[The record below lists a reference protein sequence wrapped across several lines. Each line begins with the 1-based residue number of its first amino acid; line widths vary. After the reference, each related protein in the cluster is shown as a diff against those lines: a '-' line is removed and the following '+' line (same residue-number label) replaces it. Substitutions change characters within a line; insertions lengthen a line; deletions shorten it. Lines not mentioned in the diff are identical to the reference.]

1 MEVRCIILGA
11 SGVGKT
17 SLVNSI
23 RSDVEKRYQSTI
35 GVDYAVYRKNNPSV
49 KLHIW
54 DTSGSKR
61 FDYVV
66 DLFMKN
72 IDVILFVYK
81 CHSSFTYL
89 IKKLKEVNKRGIGKR
104 FCIVSFSE
112 PHLGR
117 SLARKY
123 GYLFIYVTTDT
134 QKLQVFNMIA
144 TFCYEEDKRCN
155 FLIPKLHYPKERD
168 SGYCW
173 FSIC

>member
-17 SLVNSI
+17 ALVNTT
-23 RSDVEKRYQSTI
+23 RPEVEKRYQSTI

-49 KLHIW
+49 TLHIW

-66 DLFMKN
+66 DVFLKKVD
-72 IDVILFVYK
+72 IIVFVYK
-81 CHSSFTYL
+81 CSGSFTYL
-89 IKKLKEVNKRGIGKR
+89 IKKLKEVKKKGVGKR
-104 FCIVSFSE
+104 FCIVSFSD

-117 SLARKY
+117 ALARKY
-123 GYLFIYVTTDT
+123 GYLFVHITSEQ

-144 TFCYEEDKRCN
+144 TFCYEENKRCN
-155 FLIPKLHYPKERD
+155 FLVPKVPYPKERD